1 MTDEL
6 SEPRITYIDE
16 DGSTVEKSALDGRV
30 LYRLTTYKSADS
42 LKENVVQPK
51 YIIEKALVLEY
62 NCMILHV
69 WSDLQKTDIEQIIN
83 DFNQLHVA
91 TGDMYEIVFAS
102 KNNDFPFKCPTGII
116 IPADIRLITEINNHF
131 KELHGEDFSGWIL
144 KHELDCV
151 VKPKPAPPSKPR
163 IGEKDPG
170 IKPIDI
176 KTVPEHL
183 RFMCTSAFKDQAKQ
197 FYEALNRIFPS
208 SDRAWV
214 RKYYVEKLDSW
225 SHISRADDAIG
236 GLIKD
241 VMSVIAEKPHFP
253 TWWKSFGVCLMRG
266 NPQGAIDSCKRV
278 LNYNGDKKVFIEI
291 EDDHDSSTMS
301 Y

>member
-1 MTDEL
+1 MTNEF

-16 DGSTVEKSALDGRV
+16 DGSTVEKSTIDGRV
-30 LYRLTTYKSADS
+30 LYRLTTYKSADAQ
-42 LKENVVQPK
+42 KIEIEQPK
-51 YIIEKALVLEY
+51 YIVEKALVLTFKSSCWKE
-62 NCMILHV
+62 
-69 WSDLQKTDIEQIIN
+69 WADLEKEFINEIYQKYTVN
-83 DFNQLHVA
+83 NAVK
-91 TGDMYEIVFAS
+91 GDLYELVFS
-102 KNNDFPFKCPTGII
+102 SIDKKYSFKSPTGLML
-116 IPADIRLITEINNHF
+116 PADFGLLQEIDDYLKVAHKDVYEN
-131 KELHGEDFSGWIL
+131 WTL
-144 KHELDCV
+144 KHNFDCISV
-151 VKPKPAPPSKPR
+151 SKPAPPAKPR

-170 IKPIDI
+170 INPIDI

-183 RFMCTSAFKDQAKQ
+183 RFMCTSAFKDQAKH

>member
-1 MTDEL
+1 MTNEF
-6 SEPRITYIDE
+6 SEPSITYIDE
-16 DGSTVEKSALDGRV
+16 DGSTVEKSTLDGRV
-30 LYRLTTYKSADS
+30 LYRVTTFKSADS
-42 LKENVVQPK
+42 QKENIEQPNH
-51 YIIEKALVLEY
+51 IIEKALVLTYKSSCCKEWADLEKEFINEIY
-62 NCMILHV
+62 QKYTVNNAVKGDLYELV
-69 WSDLQKTDIEQIIN
+69 FSSSDKK
-83 DFNQLHVA
+83 
-91 TGDMYEIVFAS
+91 YS
-102 KNNDFPFKCPTGII
+102 FKSPTGLML
-116 IPADIRLITEINNHF
+116 PADFGLLQEIDDYLKVAHKDVYEN
-131 KELHGEDFSGWIL
+131 WTL
-144 KHELDCV
+144 KHNFDCISV
-151 VKPKPAPPSKPR
+151 SKPAPPAKPR

-170 IKPIDI
+170 INPIDI

-241 VMSVIAEKPHFP
+241 VMSVIAENPHFP

-278 LNYNGDKKVFIEI
+278 LNYNGDKKVFIEK
-291 EDDHDSSTMS
+291 EDDHDSSTMA